1 MKKTRLIA
9 PYYQDKYKMRHSAS
23 LPNRYLSGVYMIY
36 KNGNLVY
43 VGFSRFSVYKALY
56 RHFQQWNDKRQ
67 IRVTY
72 NPTEVKVRVIYC
84 TPQQADKLE
93 KALILKYKPKDNP
106 QQYDLYEADKS
117 EIKVLEKFEN
127 DTPLIYNS
135 DLETPF

>member
-9 PYYQDKYKMRHSAS
+9 PYYQDKFKMRHSARFS
-23 LPNRYLSGVYMIY
+23 DRNKSGVYMIY
-36 KNGNLVY
+36 KNARLVY
-43 VGFSRFSVYKALY
+43 VGYSSSSVYKALY
-56 RHFQQWNDKRQ
+56 RHFQQWNDKNQ
-67 IRVTY
+67 VRVTY

-84 TPQQADKLE
+84 TPSQADKLE
-93 KALILKYKPKDNP
+93 KALIIKYKPKDNP